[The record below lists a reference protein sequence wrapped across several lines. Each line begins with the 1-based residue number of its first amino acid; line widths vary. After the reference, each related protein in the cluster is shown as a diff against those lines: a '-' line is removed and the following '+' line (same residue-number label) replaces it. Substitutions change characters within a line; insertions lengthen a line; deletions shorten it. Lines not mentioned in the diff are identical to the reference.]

1 MASKKAAVPDLETAL
16 TELET
21 LVETLERGDLGL
33 EDALKQFERGMELS
47 RVCQVAL
54 ASAEQRVELLQNRAG
69 EEALVPFGA
78 PAQD

>member
-16 TELET
+16 AELET

-47 RVCQVAL
+47 RVCQTAL
-54 ASAEQRVELLQNRAG
+54 ASAEQRVELLQTRAG
-69 EEALVPFGA
+69 EETLVPFGG